1 MYCPYCGF
9 KFGVLPNFCSS
20 CGKNLQVLQDIQQK
34 SIQPKPTDVT
44 GKGTDS
50 TRVSTLSQF
59 LKYRKLKAGERNNF
73 PLGKKCG
80 SRKEEKKVQVNIGIM
95 SLHNGCIKP
104 HRGRTLQLFTNPL
117 VNASEILI
125 MAKEKFKEF
134 IKNMEEGPYVLLYPD
149 GSEVINVPGTS
160 RPFTLKDYK
169 KEIGKPYPRIN
180 LFLCRRK
187 DFDGE
192 QEVSSE
198 SDREVIIRTQNPASS
213 NLADTLPIIPLHT
226 NTPEKSMDDKI
237 DCAPGSEVQ
246 IILSDTED
254 DQPGTSDH
262 VTAENHCY
270 SKMEEA
276 DLFMEC
282 EEEELEPWQQM
293 NRDEL
298 FDSPD
303 TDESMPVGAVT
314 PPVSKPV
321 VFSSISS
328 VSTNMNTV
336 PLFTNP
342 SLPAGISKGTPGQQL
357 FLTQGARG
365 LTPVALSQV
374 ILPCTSPGVS
384 AGSSQP
390 IYLTTQGIPVQNI
403 QSGQSPLSIVL
414 NVQQGQ
420 TVRPITLVQAPGTPG
435 LFKSA
440 MGTTQI
446 ITPQSQI
453 RSIAPVVNRGQMPG
467 SFTTM
472 QIPATL
478 TIQNTV
484 PANQPRAMSVPSS
497 QLSTE
502 LKPLPINTQTKIV
515 AVRPG
520 GSNLDMQNLMNIVN
534 TVNIAPGTQPQ
545 TIVVMS
551 NQKANGSSSAAIQ
564 TALPVAQSNIVEGT
578 SVSSL
583 SFTCPRCG
591 AQFKMLEALRGHMC
605 FCCPDMTHKS
615 VKRES
620 PKRVEQKQSG
630 PLMKIKTEG
639 IMNPG
644 EHQSRIV
651 MLVDDFYYGTYEG
664 NREYVPTDN
673 VKETLSFRC
682 FTCGK
687 KQKNNIRLM
696 NHMKLHVDMEQQN
709 GEHTSCPH
717 CYRQFPT
724 PFRLQ
729 CHVESVHCNLESTTR
744 CKICEWSFES
754 EPVFLQ
760 HMKNTHKPGEMP
772 YVCQLCQYRSS
783 FYSDVHSHFCTWH
796 EDTRYLLCI
805 YCLKVFKN
813 SGTYQQ
819 HFARHQK
826 TSVYHCNKCRL
837 QFLFTKEKVDHKVNH
852 HKTFRKP
859 TTLEGLQAGTKVT
872 IRACPVHKKTTGL
885 TGHKTIKDTERRIST
900 TQPNQTATEQ
910 KPMVAQSSGHAK
922 KQITKMYGFLTKF
935 QEYRALLGRQ
945 RCVECT
951 FDIPDFANHYPTY
964 VHCSLCTYSTCCSR
978 AYANHMIN
986 NHVSSRTPK
995 ARSKKG
1001 SLSWLKL
1008 TCVWC
1013 NYKTS
1018 QGDLM
1023 AKHLAQFP
1031 NHSRCVFSLKECL
1044 ETDIEFCQVEEEEE
1058 EEKVEGANDV
1068 EAKPDWLS
1076 MENWSVPSDGGSVPE
1091 FTDSSG
1097 PQHSMSKSSDVL
1109 EYFQLLFPDIL
1120 MEQIAKETNAY
1131 AEYQRYVGRGDP
1143 TWQSLTSEE
1152 VKGFIG
1158 LSILMGLQV
1167 LPEPDMYWSWEHYHG
1182 CSTFYR
1188 TMSAARFKQVSLH
1201 IRMNSMLEKEDHHNG
1216 DKLSFFQPMLK
1227 TLETSMRKAYK
1238 PNKCLTIDRTL
1249 LRSHENAADREKC
1262 RNSQPQIWLLCDSK
1276 SGYCHKMLILT
1287 KQKKN
1292 KDLGSLVVPYLVK
1305 GLESRHHQIF
1315 MSSLLASIPLMKELH
1330 KKNIYCSSS
1339 SSTCS
1344 TVLPREFWDQP
1355 ALKNTGDYVQFEHPP
1370 VLVTRWKDAKEMVC
1384 ISTNAV
1390 AGQPDKVW
1398 RRSTSK
1404 AGELATISR
1413 PLVFKLLQ
1421 DNMRGVD
1428 ICSQLLACNQLGGL
1442 VLDTNWRRLFWF
1454 FVNLSII
1461 NSFIVLRETRK
1472 GNPPTWLQGGHFSQ
1486 ANYRK
1491 RLGYQLAKCA
1501 ERQALQKEMN
1511 SDQLH
1516 QQRHEGNPEIG
1527 SVEPM
1532 RQHTSA
1538 MQDTITPTNFSDSL
1552 ALEDTS
1558 GINEDVDQ
1566 ELAPLGSSDSE
1577 METDDSSQQE
1587 PVEIRDEHKGKE
1599 SAAKPNSPISIK
1611 ETEDMLSPHQLRII
1625 LFALCSGIQ
1634 KAAKDMSTE
1643 PQLIRTWLQ
1652 EKEKRLDCESQDS
1665 NSGEAVEHL
1674 VEWVLVQREQQNPIR
1689 EEIFFQKA
1697 SEIHNQINQNSSF
1710 CISYD
1715 WAVTFML
1722 QHKLGLH
1729 NNEMPCHQLPSRME
1743 ENCRDFTEFV
1753 HRQIKTHNVPLS
1765 AVGAMDELSIFVDF
1779 DQIVNSSG
1787 SSKDSAFQLEGTGK
1801 PWMNIYLSVLADG
1814 TLLPTMLF
1822 IKGTSLDSYS
1832 KELSDLV
1839 QIKARVEGFS
1849 EKEELEIWSANVWQ
1863 RYLNSH
1869 NENKAML
1876 VIDGH
1881 HSHMTE
1887 GFLSTLNGTQTLP
1900 MVIPSGCSSHRQP
1913 LEMCVRPVLK
1923 KFLLCRWSHL
1933 VIQNRTGEMK
1943 PEGLVHL
1950 LVSWLEE
1957 ALACCA
1963 GRPQVIQ
1970 HSFCHSRL
1978 ITNQEECN
1986 MDTDAQ
1992 LKLVN
1997 TLTEAML
2004 GPEAINSVS
2013 KEEAIEKH
2021 VEGILEKREKVI
2033 NGNKSVVEQAEREI
2047 LGETE
2052 KEGRTGS
2059 ERMETKQQALA
2070 TMNEGLE
2077 VSSETSKCSPLLP
2090 DNSSQS
2096 QAVHHVDER
2105 EELLEPCQDLVTTQ
2119 TDVGSSC

>member
-1 MYCPYCGF
+1 
-9 KFGVLPNFCSS
+9 
-20 CGKNLQVLQDIQQK
+20 
-34 SIQPKPTDVT
+34 
-44 GKGTDS
+44 
-50 TRVSTLSQF
+50 
-59 LKYRKLKAGERNNF
+59 
-73 PLGKKCG
+73 
-80 SRKEEKKVQVNIGIM
+80 
-95 SLHNGCIKP
+95 
-104 HRGRTLQLFTNPL
+104 
-117 VNASEILI
+117 
-125 MAKEKFKEF
+125 
-134 IKNMEEGPYVLLYPD
+134 MEE
-149 GSEVINVPGTS
+149 T
-160 RPFTLKDYK
+160 
-169 KEIGKPYPRIN
+169 
-180 LFLCRRK
+180 
-187 DFDGE
+187 
-192 QEVSSE
+192 
-198 SDREVIIRTQNPASS
+198 
-213 NLADTLPIIPLHT
+213 
-226 NTPEKSMDDKI
+226 
-237 DCAPGSEVQ
+237 
-246 IILSDTED
+246 
-254 DQPGTSDH
+254 
-262 VTAENHCY
+262 
-270 SKMEEA
+270 

-293 NRDEL
+293 NQDEL
-298 FDSPD
+298 YDSPD
-303 TDESMPVGAVT
+303 IAERAI
-314 PPVSKPV
+314 PPSVSKPV
-321 VFSSISS
+321 VVSSISPAR
-328 VSTNMNTV
+328 TNLNTL
-336 PLFTNP
+336 PLLTHP
-342 SLPAGISKGTPGQQL
+342 LPTALPAGISKGTPGQQL
-357 FLTQGARG
+357 ILTQGAGG

-374 ILPCTSPGVS
+374 ILPCTSPGAS

-420 TVRPITLVQAPGTPG
+420 TVRPITLVQAPGAPG
-435 LFKSA
+435 LFKPA
-440 MGTTQI
+440 VGTTQI
-446 ITPQSQI
+446 ITPQAQM
-453 RSIAPVVNRGQMPG
+453 RPTAPVVNRGQTPV
-467 SFTTM
+467 SFPAM

-478 TIQNTV
+478 TIRNTT
-484 PANQPRAMSVPSS
+484 PANQARAMSVPSS
-497 QLSTE
+497 QPSTQP
-502 LKPLPINTQTKIV
+502 KPLPINTQTKIV
-515 AVRPG
+515 TVKSG
-520 GSNLDMQNLMNIVN
+520 DMQNLMNIMN
-534 TVNIAPGTQPQ
+534 TVNIPPGSQAQ

-551 NQKANGSSSAAIQ
+551 NQKVNGSGSAAVQ
-564 TALPVAQSNIVEGT
+564 TALPVAQSNIVQGT
-578 SVSSL
+578 SVSPL
-583 SFTCPRCG
+583 SYACPRCG
-591 AQFKMLEALRGHMC
+591 AQFKMVEALRGHMC
-605 FCCPDMTHKS
+605 FCCPDMTHTS
-615 VKRES
+615 VKSEM
-620 PKRVEQKQSG
+620 PKHLEQNQSI
-630 PLMKIKTEG
+630 PIIKIKTEG
-639 IMNPG
+639 VMNPG

-696 NHMKLHVDMEQQN
+696 NHMKLHVDVEQQN
-709 GEHTSCPH
+709 GEHASCPH
-717 CYRQFPT
+717 CYRQFPS

-729 CHVESVHCNLESTTR
+729 CHVESVHCTIESTTR
-744 CKICEWSFES
+744 CKICEWAFES

-826 TSVYHCNKCRL
+826 SSVYHCNKCRL

-859 TTLEGLQAGTKVT
+859 TPLEGLQAGTKVT
-872 IRACPVHKKTTGL
+872 IRAYAGHKKITGL
-885 TGHKTIKDTERRIST
+885 TSPKTSKDTERHTST
-900 TQPNQTATEQ
+900 AQPGQTATEQ
-910 KPMVAQSSGHAK
+910 IAQSSGPAK

-964 VHCSLCTYSTCCSR
+964 VHCSLCAYSTCCSR

-986 NHVSSRTPK
+986 NHVSSRSHK

-1008 TCVWC
+1008 TCAWC
-1013 NYKTS
+1013 NYKTT

-1031 NHSRCVFSLKECL
+1031 KHSHCVFSLKECL

-1058 EEKVEGANDV
+1058 EEEVEEEEVEGANDV
-1068 EAKPDWLS
+1068 GAKPDWLS

-1097 PQHSMSKSSDVL
+1097 PQHSMAKSSDVL
-1109 EYFQLLFPDIL
+1109 EYFQLLFPDSLI
-1120 MEQIAKETNAY
+1120 EQIAKETNAY
-1131 AEYQRYVGRGDP
+1131 AEYQRYVGRGDA
-1143 TWQSLTSEE
+1143 TWQSLTNEE

-1158 LSILMGLQV
+1158 LSILMGLHV
-1167 LPEPDMYWSWEHYHG
+1167 LPEPEMYWSWEHYHS

-1188 TMSAARFKQVSLH
+1188 TMSAARFKQISLH
-1201 IRMNSMLEKEDHHNG
+1201 IRMNSMLEKEDHHNV
-1216 DKLSFFQPMLK
+1216 DKLIFFQPILK

-1249 LRSHENAADREKC
+1249 LRSHENAADGEKC

-1276 SGYCHKMLILT
+1276 SGYCHKLLILT
-1287 KQKKN
+1287 KQNKN

-1305 GLESRHHQIF
+1305 GLEGRHHQIF
-1315 MSSLLASIPLMKELH
+1315 MSSLLTSIPLMKELH

-1339 SSTCS
+1339 SSICS
-1344 TVLPREFWDQP
+1344 TVLPRDFWDQP

-1390 AGQPDKVW
+1390 SGQPDKVW

-1404 AGELATISR
+1404 AGELSTISR
-1413 PLVFKLLQ
+1413 PLAFKLLQ

-1442 VLDTNWRRLFWF
+1442 LLDTNWRRLFWF
-1454 FVNLSII
+1454 LVNLSII

-1472 GNPPTWLQGGHFSQ
+1472 GNPPGWLQGGHFSQ

-1516 QQRHEGNPEIG
+1516 QRRHEGNSKIG
-1527 SVEPM
+1527 SVDPK
-1532 RQHTSA
+1532 RQNTQPTQDTTTPKNLSYGSA
-1538 MQDTITPTNFSDSL
+1538 MEDSP
-1552 ALEDTS
+1552 AM
-1558 GINEDVDQ
+1558 NEDIDQ

-1577 METDDSSQQE
+1577 LETDDSSQQE
-1587 PVEIRDEHKGKE
+1587 PLENKDEHKGKE
-1599 SAAKPNSPISIK
+1599 SAAKANSPNSIK
-1611 ETEDMLSPHQLRII
+1611 ETEDMLSAHQLRIL
-1625 LFALCSGIQ
+1625 LFALCSGVQ
-1634 KAAKDMSTE
+1634 KAAKDMDTE

-1652 EKEKRLDCESQDS
+1652 DKEKRLDCEDLGSS
-1665 NSGEAVEHL
+1665 SREAVEHL
-1674 VEWVLVQREQQNPIR
+1674 VEWVLVQREQQHPIG
-1689 EEIFFQKA
+1689 EENLFQKA
-1697 SEIHNQINQNSSF
+1697 SEIHSQTNQNSSF
-1710 CISYD
+1710 RISYD

-1729 NNEMPCHQLPSRME
+1729 NIGIPGHQLPRRME
-1743 ENCRDFTEFV
+1743 ENCKDFTGFV
-1753 HRQIKTHNVPLS
+1753 HRHIKTHNVPFS

-1779 DQIVNSSG
+1779 DQLVT
-1787 SSKDSAFQLEGTGK
+1787 SKDSAFQLEGTET

-1814 TLLPTMLF
+1814 TMLPAMLF
-1822 IKGTSLDSYS
+1822 IKGTPLESFS
-1832 KELSDLV
+1832 KGLSDLV
-1839 QIKARVEGFS
+1839 QLEARVEGFS
-1849 EKEELEIWSANVWQ
+1849 EKEQLEIWTANVWQ
-1863 RYLNSH
+1863 KYLNSQ
-1869 NENKAML
+1869 NGTKAIL

-1881 HSHMTE
+1881 HSHMTDD
-1887 GFLSTLNGTQTLP
+1887 FLSNLSGTQTLP
-1900 MVIPSGCSSHRQP
+1900 MVIPSGCSSQRQP
-1913 LEMCVRPVLK
+1913 LEMCLCPVLK

-1933 VIQNRTGEMK
+1933 ANQNRTGEMK
-1943 PEGLVHL
+1943 SEDLVRL
-1950 LVSWLEE
+1950 LVSWLGE
-1957 ALACCA
+1957 ALACCS
-1963 GRPQVIQ
+1963 GKPQMIQ
-1970 HSFCHSRL
+1970 HSFCYSRL
-1978 ITNQEECN
+1978 ITENEECN
-1986 MDTDAQ
+1986 KDTDGQ
-1992 LKLVN
+1992 LKLLN

-2004 GPEAINSVS
+2004 GHEKINSVS
-2013 KEEAIEKH
+2013 QSKEESIDEH
-2021 VEGILEKREKVI
+2021 VEEKKEKVI
-2033 NGNKSVVEQAEREI
+2033 SENKNSVEQTEGEI
-2047 LGETE
+2047 LETE
-2052 KEGRTGS
+2052 NNSRTDT
-2059 ERMETKQQALA
+2059 EQKPQA

-2077 VSSETSKCSPLLP
+2077 ASSATSEYCSPLLP
-2090 DNSSQS
+2090 DKSSKS
-2096 QAVHHVDER
+2096 QAVHHVNER
-2105 EELLEPCQDLVTTQ
+2105 EELLEPCQDLDTTQ

>member
-1 MYCPYCGF
+1 
-9 KFGVLPNFCSS
+9 
-20 CGKNLQVLQDIQQK
+20 
-34 SIQPKPTDVT
+34 
-44 GKGTDS
+44 
-50 TRVSTLSQF
+50 
-59 LKYRKLKAGERNNF
+59 
-73 PLGKKCG
+73 
-80 SRKEEKKVQVNIGIM
+80 
-95 SLHNGCIKP
+95 
-104 HRGRTLQLFTNPL
+104 
-117 VNASEILI
+117 
-125 MAKEKFKEF
+125 
-134 IKNMEEGPYVLLYPD
+134 
-149 GSEVINVPGTS
+149 
-160 RPFTLKDYK
+160 
-169 KEIGKPYPRIN
+169 
-180 LFLCRRK
+180 
-187 DFDGE
+187 
-192 QEVSSE
+192 
-198 SDREVIIRTQNPASS
+198 
-213 NLADTLPIIPLHT
+213 
-226 NTPEKSMDDKI
+226 MD
-237 DCAPGSEVQ
+237 
-246 IILSDTED
+246 
-254 DQPGTSDH
+254 
-262 VTAENHCY
+262 
-270 SKMEEA
+270 EA

-293 NRDEL
+293 NQDEPH
-298 FDSPD
+298 DSPD
-303 TDESMPVGAVT
+303 TAERAVT
-314 PPVSKPV
+314 PSVSKPV
-321 VFSSISS
+321 VVSSISPA
-328 VSTNMNTV
+328 STNVNTV
-336 PLFTNP
+336 SLLTNP
-342 SLPAGISKGTPGQQL
+342 LPTALPAGISKGPPGQQL
-357 FLTQGARG
+357 ILTQGAGG

-374 ILPCTSPGVS
+374 ILPGTSPGAS

-435 LFKSA
+435 LFKPA

-446 ITPQSQI
+446 ITSQAQM
-453 RSIAPVVNRGQMPG
+453 RPTTPVVNRGQAPG

-478 TIQNTV
+478 TIRNTA
-484 PANQPRAMSVPSS
+484 PASQPRATSVPSS
-497 QLSTE
+497 LPSAQP
-502 LKPLPINTQTKIV
+502 KPLPINTQTKIV
-515 AVRPG
+515 TVKPR

-534 TVNIAPGTQPQ
+534 SVNIPTGSQPQ

-551 NQKANGSSSAAIQ
+551 NQKANGSGSAAVQ
-564 TALPVAQSNIVEGT
+564 TALPVAQSNIVQGT
-578 SVSSL
+578 SVSPL
-583 SFTCPRCG
+583 SYACPRCG
-591 AQFKMLEALRGHMC
+591 ARFKMVEALRGHMC
-605 FCCPDMTHKS
+605 FCCPDMTHTS
-615 VKRES
+615 VKSEV
-620 PKRVEQKQSG
+620 PTHLEQNQSSS
-630 PLMKIKTEG
+630 LMKIKTEC
-639 IMNPG
+639 MMSPG

-673 VKETLSFRC
+673 LKEALSFRC

-696 NHMKLHVDMEQQN
+696 NHMKFHVDVEQQS
-709 GEHTSCPH
+709 GEHTTCPH

-729 CHVESVHCNLESTTR
+729 CHVESVHCTSESTTR
-744 CKICEWSFES
+744 CKICEWAFES

-783 FYSDVHSHFCTWH
+783 FYSDVHNHFCTWH

-826 TSVYHCNKCRL
+826 SSVYHCNKCRL

-859 TTLEGLQAGTKVT
+859 TPLEGLQAGTKVT
-872 IRACPVHKKTTGL
+872 IRAYAGHKKPTSL
-885 TGHKTIKDTERRIST
+885 TGPKTSKDTERHIST
-900 TQPNQTATEQ
+900 SQPGQATTEQ
-910 KPMVAQSSGHAK
+910 KPLVPQSSGTAK

-986 NHVSSRTPK
+986 NHVSSRTHK

-1013 NYKTS
+1013 NYKTT

-1023 AKHLAQFP
+1023 AKHLSQFP
-1031 NHSRCVFSLKECL
+1031 THSRCVFSLKECL

-1058 EEKVEGANDV
+1058 EEEEGANDV

-1076 MENWSVPSDGGSVPE
+1076 MENWSIPSGGGSVPE

-1097 PQHSMSKSSDVL
+1097 PQHSMAKSSDVL
-1109 EYFQLLFPDIL
+1109 EYFQLLFPDSLI
-1120 MEQIAKETNAY
+1120 EQIAKETNAY
-1131 AEYQRYVGRGDP
+1131 AEYQRYVGRGEP

-1167 LPEPDMYWSWEHYHG
+1167 LPEPEMYWSWEHYHS

-1188 TMSAARFKQVSLH
+1188 TMSAARFKQISLH
-1201 IRMNSMLEKEDHHNG
+1201 IRMNSMLAKEDHHNV

-1227 TLETSMRKAYK
+1227 ILESSMRKAYK

-1249 LRSHENAADREKC
+1249 LRSHENAADGEKC

-1276 SGYCHKMLILT
+1276 SGYCHKLLILT

-1292 KDLGSLVVPYLVK
+1292 RDLGSLVVPYLVK
-1305 GLESRHHQIF
+1305 GLEGRHHQIF
-1315 MSSLLASIPLMKELH
+1315 MSSLLTSIPLMKELH

-1339 SSTCS
+1339 SSTCG
-1344 TVLPREFWDQP
+1344 TVLPRDFWDQP

-1370 VLVTRWKDAKEMVC
+1370 VLVTRWKDTKEMVC

-1404 AGELATISR
+1404 AGELSTISR
-1413 PLVFKLLQ
+1413 PLAFKLLQ

-1454 FVNLSII
+1454 LVNLSII

-1472 GNPPTWLQGGHFSQ
+1472 GNPPGWLQGGHFSQ

-1516 QQRHEGNPEIG
+1516 QRRREGNPKIG
-1527 SVEPM
+1527 FVEPK
-1532 RQHTSA
+1532 RQHTRPVKDTTSPKNFPRGSA
-1538 MQDTITPTNFSDSL
+1538 VEDSSEMT
-1552 ALEDTS
+1552 ED
-1558 GINEDVDQ
+1558 IDQ

-1577 METDDSSQQE
+1577 LEIDDSSQQE
-1587 PVEIRDEHKGKE
+1587 PLEIGDDHKGKD
-1599 SAAKPNSPISIK
+1599 SAAKPNSPKPIT
-1611 ETEDMLSPHQLRII
+1611 ETEDMLSVRQLRIL

-1634 KAAKDMSTE
+1634 KAAKDMDTE
-1643 PQLIRTWLQ
+1643 PQIIRTWLQ
-1652 EKEKRLDCESQDS
+1652 DKEKRLDCEGLGSS
-1665 NSGEAVEHL
+1665 SGEAVEHL
-1674 VEWVLVQREQQNPIR
+1674 VEWVLVQREQQHPIR
-1689 EEIFFQKA
+1689 EENLFQKA
-1697 SEIHNQINQNSSF
+1697 SEVHSHTNQSSSF
-1710 CISYD
+1710 RISYE

-1722 QHKLGLH
+1722 QHKLGL
-1729 NNEMPCHQLPSRME
+1729 NNIGMPGHQLPRRME
-1743 ENCRDFTEFV
+1743 EHCRDFTGFV

-1765 AVGAMDELSIFVDF
+1765 LVGAMDEISIFVDF
-1779 DQIVNSSG
+1779 DRLVDSTG
-1787 SSKDSAFQLEGTGK
+1787 TSKDSAFQLEGTGK

-1814 TLLPTMLF
+1814 TMLPSMVF
-1822 IKGTSLDSYS
+1822 IKGTSLDGFS
-1832 KELSDLV
+1832 KGLSDLV
-1839 QIKARVEGFS
+1839 QLEARVEGFS
-1849 EKEELEIWSANVWQ
+1849 EKEELEIWTAKVWQ
-1863 RYLNSH
+1863 QYLNSQ
-1869 NENKAML
+1869 NGNKAML

-1887 GFLSTLNGTQTLP
+1887 DFLSTLSRTQTLP
-1900 MVIPSGCSSHRQP
+1900 MVIPSGCSSQRQP
-1913 LEMCVRPVLK
+1913 LEMCVCPVLK

-1933 VIQNRTGEMK
+1933 ATQNRTAEVK
-1943 PEGLVHL
+1943 PEDLVQL
-1950 LVSWLEE
+1950 LMSWLEE
-1957 ALACCA
+1957 ALACYS
-1963 GRPQVIQ
+1963 GRPQIIQ
-1970 HSFCHSRL
+1970 HSFCFSRL
-1978 ITNQEECN
+1978 ITEHEECKK
-1986 MDTDAQ
+1986 DANAH
-1992 LKLVN
+1992 LKLLN

-2004 GPEAINSVS
+2004 GPEAIVS
-2013 KEEAIEKH
+2013 ETQLKEESLEKH
-2021 VEGILEKREKVI
+2021 VEGILDKKENVI
-2033 NGNKSVVEQAEREI
+2033 SEDKSSVEQAEREI
-2047 LGETE
+2047 LEEIEDSSRTESKRIETE
-2052 KEGRTGS
+2052 R
-2059 ERMETKQQALA
+2059 QAQA
-2070 TMNEGLE
+2070 MMKEGLE
-2077 VSSETSKCSPLLP
+2077 VSSETSERCSPLLL
-2090 DNSSQS
+2090 DDSSQS
-2096 QAVHHVDER
+2096 QAVLHVIER
-2105 EELLEPCQDLVTTQ
+2105 EEFLEHCQDLETAQ
-2119 TDVGSSC
+2119 TDAGSNC

>member
-1 MYCPYCGF
+1 
-9 KFGVLPNFCSS
+9 
-20 CGKNLQVLQDIQQK
+20 
-34 SIQPKPTDVT
+34 
-44 GKGTDS
+44 
-50 TRVSTLSQF
+50 
-59 LKYRKLKAGERNNF
+59 
-73 PLGKKCG
+73 
-80 SRKEEKKVQVNIGIM
+80 
-95 SLHNGCIKP
+95 
-104 HRGRTLQLFTNPL
+104 
-117 VNASEILI
+117 
-125 MAKEKFKEF
+125 
-134 IKNMEEGPYVLLYPD
+134 
-149 GSEVINVPGTS
+149 
-160 RPFTLKDYK
+160 
-169 KEIGKPYPRIN
+169 
-180 LFLCRRK
+180 
-187 DFDGE
+187 
-192 QEVSSE
+192 
-198 SDREVIIRTQNPASS
+198 
-213 NLADTLPIIPLHT
+213 
-226 NTPEKSMDDKI
+226 
-237 DCAPGSEVQ
+237 
-246 IILSDTED
+246 
-254 DQPGTSDH
+254 
-262 VTAENHCY
+262 
-270 SKMEEA
+270 MEEA

-293 NRDEL
+293 NQDEAH
-298 FDSPD
+298 DSPG
-303 TDESMPVGAVT
+303 TAERTVT
-314 PPVSKPV
+314 PSVSKPV
-321 VFSSISS
+321 VVSSISPA
-328 VSTNMNTV
+328 STNVTTV
-336 PLFTNP
+336 PLLTNP
-342 SLPAGISKGTPGQQL
+342 LPTALPACISKATPGQQL
-357 FLTQGARG
+357 FLTQSSGG

-374 ILPCTSPGVS
+374 ILPVTSPGAG

-390 IYLTTQGIPVQNI
+390 IYLTTQGIQGIQGIPVQNI

-435 LFKSA
+435 LFKPA
-440 MGTTQI
+440 VGTTQI
-446 ITPQSQI
+446 ITPQAQM
-453 RSIAPVVNRGQMPG
+453 RPTTPVVNRGQAPG
-467 SFTTM
+467 SFTAM

-478 TIQNTV
+478 TIRNTA
-484 PANQPRAMSVPSS
+484 PASQLRVTSVPSS
-497 QLSTE
+497 QPSPQP
-502 LKPLPINTQTKIV
+502 KPLPINTQTKIV
-515 AVRPG
+515 TVKPR

-534 TVNIAPGTQPQ
+534 SVNIPTGSQPQ
-545 TIVVMS
+545 TFAVMS
-551 NQKANGSSSAAIQ
+551 NLKANGSGFEDVR
-564 TALPVAQSNIVEGT
+564 TAPPVAQSNIVQAT
-578 SVSSL
+578 SMSPFSYP
-583 SFTCPRCG
+583 CPRCG
-591 AQFKMLEALRGHMC
+591 ARYKMVEALRGHTC
-605 FCCPDMTHKS
+605 FCCPDMTHTS
-615 VKRES
+615 VKSEV
-620 PKRVEQKQSG
+620 PAHFEEKQSA
-630 PLMKIKTEG
+630 PIVKIKTES
-639 IMNPG
+639 IMSPG

-673 VKETLSFRC
+673 LKEALSFRC

-696 NHMKLHVDMEQQN
+696 NHMKFHVDVEQQS

-717 CYRQFPT
+717 CFRQFPT

-729 CHVESVHCNLESTTR
+729 CHVESVHCTLESTTR
-744 CKICEWSFES
+744 CKICEWAFES

-819 HFARHQK
+819 HFARHK
-826 TSVYHCNKCRL
+826 RSSVYHCNKCRL

-859 TTLEGLQAGTKVT
+859 APLEGVQAGTKVT
-872 IRACPVHKKTTGL
+872 IRAYAGHKKTTGL
-885 TGHKTIKDTERRIST
+885 TGPKTSKDSERNISSA
-900 TQPNQTATEQ
+900 QLGQTITEQ
-910 KPMVAQSSGHAK
+910 KLLVPQSSGPPK

-986 NHVSSRTPK
+986 NHVSSRTQK
-995 ARSKKG
+995 ARSKRG

-1013 NYKTS
+1013 NYKTT

-1031 NHSRCVFSLKECL
+1031 DHSRCVFTLKQCL

-1058 EEKVEGANDV
+1058 EVEGANDV
-1068 EAKPDWLS
+1068 EEKPDWLS
-1076 MENWSVPSDGGSVPE
+1076 MKNWSVPSDGGSVPE

-1097 PQHSMSKSSDVL
+1097 PQHSMAKSSDVL
-1109 EYFQLLFPDIL
+1109 EYFQLLFPDSLI
-1120 MEQIAKETNAY
+1120 EQIAKETNAY

-1167 LPEPDMYWSWEHYHG
+1167 LPEPAMYWSWEHYHS

-1188 TMSAARFKQVSLH
+1188 TMSASRFKQISLH
-1201 IRMNSMLEKEDHHNG
+1201 IRMNSMLSKEDHHNV

-1227 TLETSMRKAYK
+1227 ILETSMRKAYK

-1249 LRSHENAADREKC
+1249 LRSHDNAADGEKC
-1262 RNSQPQIWLLCDSK
+1262 RNSQPRIWLLCDSK
-1276 SGYCHKMLILT
+1276 SGYCHKLLILT

-1292 KDLGSLVVPYLVK
+1292 RDLGSLVVPYLVK
-1305 GLESRHHQIF
+1305 GLEGRHHQIF
-1315 MSSLLASIPLMKELH
+1315 MSSLLTSIPIMKELH
-1330 KKNIYCSSS
+1330 IKNIYCSSS
-1339 SSTCS
+1339 SPTYG
-1344 TVLPREFWDQP
+1344 TVLPSDFWDQP

-1404 AGELATISR
+1404 AGELSTISR
-1413 PLVFKLLQ
+1413 PLAFKLLQ

-1454 FVNLSII
+1454 LVNLSII

-1472 GNPPTWLQGGHFSQ
+1472 GNPPGWLQGGHFSQ

-1516 QQRHEGNPEIG
+1516 QRRREGNPKIG
-1527 SVEPM
+1527 FVEPK
-1532 RQHTSA
+1532 REHTPPI
-1538 MQDTITPTNFSDSL
+1538 QDTTTHRHFPHGLAMGDS
-1552 ALEDTS
+1552 S
-1558 GINEDVDQ
+1558 GMNEDIDQ
-1566 ELAPLGSSDSE
+1566 ELAPLGSSDSDL
-1577 METDDSSQQE
+1577 ETDDSSQQE
-1587 PVEIRDEHKGKE
+1587 PPEMSGDEYKGKE
-1599 SAAKPNSPISIK
+1599 SAAKPNSPKPIRVTK
-1611 ETEDMLSPHQLRII
+1611 DMLSVRQLRIL

-1634 KAAKDMSTE
+1634 KAAKDMDTE

-1652 EKEKRLDCESQDS
+1652 DKQKRLDCEDLGSS
-1665 NSGEAVEHL
+1665 SGEAVELL
-1674 VEWVLVQREQQNPIR
+1674 VEWVLVQREQQHPIR
-1689 EEIFFQKA
+1689 EENLFQKA
-1697 SEIHNQINQNSSF
+1697 SEIHSQTNESSSF
-1710 CISYD
+1710 RISYE
-1715 WAVTFML
+1715 WAVSFML

-1729 NNEMPCHQLPSRME
+1729 NIGMPGHQLPHRME
-1743 ENCRDFTEFV
+1743 ENCQDFTVFV

-1765 AVGAMDELSIFVDF
+1765 AVGAMDELSVFVDF
-1779 DQIVNSSG
+1779 DRLVDSTG
-1787 SSKDSAFQLEGTGK
+1787 TSKDSAFRLEGTGK

-1814 TLLPTMLF
+1814 TMLPTMLF
-1822 IKGTSLDSYS
+1822 IKGTPLENFS
-1832 KELSDLV
+1832 KGLSDLV
-1839 QIKARVEGFS
+1839 QLEARVEGFS
-1849 EKEELEIWSANVWQ
+1849 EKEELEIWTANVWQ
-1863 RYLNSH
+1863 QYLNSQ
-1869 NENKAML
+1869 NGKKAML

-1887 GFLSTLNGTQTLP
+1887 DFLATLSGTQTLP
-1900 MVIPSGCSSHRQP
+1900 MVIPSGCSSQRQP

-1933 VIQNRTGEMK
+1933 ATQNRTTGVK
-1943 PEGLVHL
+1943 PEDLVRL

-1957 ALACCA
+1957 ALACCS
-1963 GRPQVIQ
+1963 GRSQMIQ
-1970 HSFCHSRL
+1970 HSFCFSRL
-1978 ITNQEECN
+1978 ITEHEEECKKEN
-1986 MDTDAQ
+1986 DAH
-1992 LKLVN
+1992 LKLLN

-2004 GPEAINSVS
+2004 GPEAIDSESQS
-2013 KEEAIEKH
+2013 KEETMEKQ
-2021 VEGILEKREKVI
+2021 VTGVLERKENVSSE
-2033 NGNKSVVEQAEREI
+2033 NKISVEQAEREI
-2047 LGETE
+2047 LDKTE
-2052 KEGRTGS
+2052 EDGRTEI
-2059 ERMETKQQALA
+2059 ERIDTEQQALA

-2077 VSSETSKCSPLLP
+2077 VSSETSERCSPLLP
-2090 DNSSQS
+2090 DNSSES
-2096 QAVHHVDER
+2096 QAVLHVIEK
-2105 EELLEPCQDLVTTQ
+2105 EELPEPYQDLDTTEV
-2119 TDVGSSC
+2119 DAGSNC

>member
-1031 NHSRCVFSLKECL
+1031 NHSRCVFSLK
-1044 ETDIEFCQVEEEEE
+1044 
-1058 EEKVEGANDV
+1058 
-1068 EAKPDWLS
+1068 
-1076 MENWSVPSDGGSVPE
+1076 
-1091 FTDSSG
+1091 
-1097 PQHSMSKSSDVL
+1097 
-1109 EYFQLLFPDIL
+1109 
-1120 MEQIAKETNAY
+1120 
-1131 AEYQRYVGRGDP
+1131 
-1143 TWQSLTSEE
+1143 
-1152 VKGFIG
+1152 
-1158 LSILMGLQV
+1158 
-1167 LPEPDMYWSWEHYHG
+1167 
-1182 CSTFYR
+1182 
-1188 TMSAARFKQVSLH
+1188 
-1201 IRMNSMLEKEDHHNG
+1201 
-1216 DKLSFFQPMLK
+1216 
-1227 TLETSMRKAYK
+1227 
-1238 PNKCLTIDRTL
+1238 
-1249 LRSHENAADREKC
+1249 
-1262 RNSQPQIWLLCDSK
+1262 
-1276 SGYCHKMLILT
+1276 
-1287 KQKKN
+1287 
-1292 KDLGSLVVPYLVK
+1292 
-1305 GLESRHHQIF
+1305 
-1315 MSSLLASIPLMKELH
+1315 
-1330 KKNIYCSSS
+1330 
-1339 SSTCS
+1339 
-1344 TVLPREFWDQP
+1344 
-1355 ALKNTGDYVQFEHPP
+1355 
-1370 VLVTRWKDAKEMVC
+1370 
-1384 ISTNAV
+1384 
-1390 AGQPDKVW
+1390 
-1398 RRSTSK
+1398 
-1404 AGELATISR
+1404 
-1413 PLVFKLLQ
+1413 
-1421 DNMRGVD
+1421 
-1428 ICSQLLACNQLGGL
+1428 
-1442 VLDTNWRRLFWF
+1442 
-1454 FVNLSII
+1454 
-1461 NSFIVLRETRK
+1461 
-1472 GNPPTWLQGGHFSQ
+1472 
-1486 ANYRK
+1486 
-1491 RLGYQLAKCA
+1491 
-1501 ERQALQKEMN
+1501 
-1511 SDQLH
+1511 
-1516 QQRHEGNPEIG
+1516 GNPEIG